1 MPDLED
7 KEGEVTSVIRY
18 FSLKMTYS
26 TLDFLA

>member
-7 KEGEVTSVIRY
+7 KEGEVTSVIRHS
-18 FSLKMTYS
+18 SLKITYS